1 MARINL
7 RPWREELR
15 ADRQRQL
22 IGILVGCIV
31 FAAVIVLA
39 WQSEMNSEIEYQ
51 NSRNAHVESA
61 MKKLD
66 AKISEIK
73 SLRKKRKELL
83 ARMKVIQDLQGK
95 RPVIVRE
102 FDELVK
108 TLPDGLYYTKI
119 KQTGNIISVEGKA
132 ESNNRISNLM
142 RNFERSNWF
151 TSPNLTAVNA
161 SGKGELLNAFN
172 MTVKQQTPDL
182 EADNK

>member
-22 IGILVGCIV
+22 IGVLVGCIL
-31 FAAVIVLA
+31 FAAVIVVA
-39 WQSEMNSEIEYQ
+39 WQSEMSSEVEYQ
-51 NSRNAHVESA
+51 NSRNAYIENS

-66 AKISEIK
+66 AKIDEIK

-108 TLPDGLYYTKI
+108 TLPDGLYYTSITQKE
-119 KQTGNIISVEGKA
+119 NIISVEGKA

-142 RNFERSNWF
+142 RNFEQSSWF
-151 TSPNLTAVNA
+151 TNPNLTAVTA
-161 SGKGELLNAFN
+161 SDQGELLNVFN
-172 MTVKQQTPDL
+172 MTVVQQTP
-182 EADNK
+182 EVETDN